1 MRVER
6 GRRAVLR
13 LEVEGSPA
21 QTYSRPG
28 RTTRRMAS
36 RTAGST
42 IQGRRRKPLLGAV
55 ARPQPE
61 QYRLSGLSGS
71 PQLGQNELMWLTGY
85 IIARGSQTAGGLR
98 GPPSDG
104 PAPSAGPRHRGG
116 PARRTS

>member
-28 RTTRRMAS
+28 RTTRRTAS
-36 RTAGST
+36 RTAGTT

-71 PQLGQNELMWLTGY
+71 PQSGQNELVWLTGY
-85 IIARGSQTAGGLR
+85 IIPRGSQNYSRWAPRTPFRWASAQRWTSSPGWP
-98 GPPSDG
+98 GP
-104 PAPSAGPRHRGG
+104 
-116 PARRTS
+116 